1 MAGIY
6 IHIPFCRKAC
16 HYCNFHF
23 STTLHYKEKLCEA
36 ITKELSLRKSE
47 LANLAIE
54 TIYFGGGTPSL
65 LLASELDL
73 ILSSLNDNFDLSKVK
88 EFTLEANPD
97 DLNPAFL
104 SYLQTTPINRLS
116 IGIQS
121 FEANHLSWMNRA
133 HTADEGEK
141 SVKLAKAYGF
151 HSLSLDLIYGLPN
164 LSKVQW
170 ESNIQK
176 ALALQP
182 DHISAYCL
190 TVEQGTALAH
200 EVKKGKVKLIDE
212 ELAEAQFLYLRKLL
226 IENGYEH
233 YEISNFAKPGKFAL
247 HNTNYWKGE
256 TYLGIGPGAHSFSGL
271 ERSWNVSHNLQYI
284 NAINSGQLPIETET
298 LTENNRVNEYI
309 MTSLRTQWGIS
320 LKWFEETFGSERLEI
335 LQKQVEPFITQ
346 GKIIEADNYFKLS
359 EAGLFFADGIAA
371 DLFQLD

>member
-23 STTLHYKEKLCEA
+23 STALHYKEKLCEA
-36 ITKELSLRKSE
+36 ITKELSLRKAE
-47 LANLAIE
+47 LANLTIE
-54 TIYFGGGTPSL
+54 TVYFGGGTPSL
-65 LLASELDL
+65 LLAAELDL
-73 ILSSLNDNFDLSKVK
+73 ILKSLNDNFDLSGVK

-121 FEANHLSWMNRA
+121 FEADHLSWMNRA

-141 SVKLAKAYGF
+141 SVKLARSFGF
-151 HSLSLDLIYGLPN
+151 HSLSIDLIYGLPN
-164 LSKVQW
+164 LSEAQW

-176 ALALQP
+176 AIALQP

-200 EVKKGKVKLIDE
+200 EVKNGKVKLIED
-212 ELAEAQFLYLRKLL
+212 ELAEAQFLHLRKRL
-226 IENGYEH
+226 IESGYEH
-233 YEISNFAKPGKFAL
+233 YEISNFAKPEKFAI
-247 HNTNYWKGE
+247 HNTNYWRGE

-271 ERSWNVSHNLQYI
+271 QRSWNVSHNLQYM
-284 NAINSGQLPIETET
+284 NAINSGQLPMEIET
-298 LTENNRVNEYI
+298 LTENNRINESI

-320 LKWFEETFGSERLEI
+320 LKWFEETFGSERLKI
-335 LQKQVEPFITQ
+335 LQKQAEPFIAQ
-346 GKIIEADNYFKLS
+346 GKIIAADNYFKLS
-359 EAGLFFADGIAA
+359 DAGLFFADGIAA
-371 DLFQLD
+371 NLFQLD

>member
-36 ITKELSLRKSE
+36 ITKEFSLRKEE
-47 LANLAIE
+47 LTNLPIE
-54 TIYFGGGTPSL
+54 TVYFGGGTPSL

-73 ILSSLNDNFDLSKVK
+73 ILKSLAANFDLTGVK

-97 DLNPAFL
+97 DLNPEFL

-121 FEANHLSWMNRA
+121 FEADHLSWMNRA
-133 HTADEGEK
+133 HTADEAEG
-141 SVKLAKAYGF
+141 SVKLAKAFGF
-151 HSLSLDLIYGLPN
+151 HSLSIDLIYGLPN
-164 LSKVQW
+164 LSELQW
-170 ESNIQK
+170 ESNINK
-176 ALALQP
+176 ALALDP

-190 TVEQGTALAH
+190 TVEHGTALAH
-200 EVKKGKVKLIDE
+200 EVKKGKVKLIEE
-212 ELAEAQFLYLRKLL
+212 ELAEAQFLYLRKRLL
-226 IENGYEH
+226 DNGYAH

-247 HNTNYWKGE
+247 HNTNYWRGE

-271 ERSWNVSHNLQYI
+271 ERSWNISHNLQYI
-284 NAINSGQLPIETET
+284 NAINKGQIPIEVET

-309 MTSLRTQWGIS
+309 MTSLRTHWGIS
-320 LKWFEETFGSERLEI
+320 LKLFEKTFGSERLKI
-335 LQKQVEPFITQ
+335 LRKQAETYIRQ
-346 GKIIEADNYFKLS
+346 GKIIVVEDYYKLS
-359 EAGLFFADGIAA
+359 EDGLFFADGIAA